1 MLRVIE
7 CFAVTQGHSRSFAV
21 TPLSGACV
29 SPYQYF
35 VVSMSYRGHS
45 RSFEMAPFD
54 RSHCSYWC
62 SIVTMAL
69 SCIISDIKR
78 DIGQN
83 RDFFIPHLHSTTP
96 LVGPRQNIAI
106 TFGIVKIYN
115 GVATQRLKKFD
126 DMFSHNIGVWR
137 RDRQTDRHLATA

>member
-1 MLRVIE
+1 MLRVI
-7 CFAVTQGHSRSFAV
+7 QGHSRSFAV

-78 DIGQN
+78 DIG
-83 RDFFIPHLHSTTP
+83 RKSRFFHTP
-96 LVGPRQNIAI
+96 PAFDDSVSGSSSEYCHNVWYSENLQWCGYPTV
-106 TFGIVKIYN
+106 
-115 GVATQRLKKFD
+115 KKFD